1 MNPKRFMIS
10 CLESYK
16 IRGFFV
22 MIESKRSFLEY
33 IEGAHSQAVE
43 PVPPLHC
50 LAAEVSMSLI

>member
-1 MNPKRFMIS
+1 M
-10 CLESYK
+10 
-16 IRGFFV
+16 
-22 MIESKRSFLEY
+22 MIETKRSFLEY